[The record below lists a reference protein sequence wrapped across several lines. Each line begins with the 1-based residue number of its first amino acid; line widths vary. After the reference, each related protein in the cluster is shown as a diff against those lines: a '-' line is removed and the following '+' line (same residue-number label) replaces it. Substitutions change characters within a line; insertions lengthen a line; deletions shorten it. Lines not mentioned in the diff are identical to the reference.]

1 MDQETLKVIKFIW
14 LCFNIFYFKLNL
26 NSSISLQMEHSSLPT
41 TSFSSLN
48 NINTKYNT
56 DYISIPIL
64 NHKQIILDWINTI
77 NEPTCLLVSSISDLQ
92 NGNVFIE
99 ILKHYLHMTNHNE
112 LMYDLLSQDIT
123 TLNPVQKVKIAI
135 DFFIKINQ
143 NNNYT
148 EQLFHF
154 KQLAHNVYTN
164 EELLIDFLSLLKNIY
179 ENINNEYINDDTV
192 LNTVNSELDDSNMK
206 KYTSSNNYFN
216 YMNQVKTISTVNDNV
231 CSNGQEQEC
240 ISYIDN
246 NNNIT
251 PIVIKDKQTSF
262 DVRNENTF
270 HCLSSL
276 HQQYMTNKCVSLHK
290 PTRNVKC
297 NLNLKQNTSM
307 PKLQQ
312 PQYLPKNRTTYIN
325 STYNNSINISATPS
339 TQITPKKIKL
349 NKKRFESLSNIN
361 NIHRKT
367 NSNAN
372 TSFTSATND
381 ISFSISNNTPKYT
394 NNNNNKSLYSKSQKA
409 IINMTRGMIHIHN
422 KLFTLEYNSLKLN
435 HLQFIKPSEPII
447 NINYNNIRKYK
458 IISNP
463 TKHSSPNNIK
473 PPLNN
478 NSNQPP
484 LQPTTTTVPL
494 KRNIPSSSS
503 SKTFTPIPKSLHQSF
518 NNTDIP
524 DDNCGISSSVKIKI
538 YKWLV
543 NIGIIK
549 NNTIPINEIPT
560 ICINGV
566 LLCDLINRCEG
577 KNETIKG
584 ITRKTKTKSH
594 IQVNINKVLEYL
606 RSKEK
611 FNSSHLWNGN
621 EIAIGNKKIIW
632 ELLEDIMNFY

>member
-1 MDQETLKVIKFIW
+1 
-14 LCFNIFYFKLNL
+14 
-26 NSSISLQMEHSSLPT
+26 MEHSSLPT
-41 TSFSSLN
+41 TSFSSSFN

-77 NEPTCLLVSSISDLQ
+77 NEPTCLLVSSISDLK

-99 ILKHYLHMTNHNE
+99 ILKHYLHMTKHNE
-112 LMYDLLSQDIT
+112 LIYDLLSQDIT
-123 TLNPVQKVKIAI
+123 KLNAVQKVKITI
-135 DFFIKINQ
+135 DFLIKINQ
-143 NNNYT
+143 NNNYI

-192 LNTVNSELDDSNMK
+192 LNTNNSELDDPNMK

-216 YMNQVKTISTVNDNV
+216 YMNQVKTISTVNDNM
-231 CSNGQEQEC
+231 CSNRQEQEC
-240 ISYIDN
+240 ISYIDDSN
-246 NNNIT
+246 NNHIT
-251 PIVIKDKQTSF
+251 TTAIKDKQISF
-262 DVRNENTF
+262 NVGNENTF
-270 HCLSSL
+270 NCLSSL

-312 PQYLPKNRTTYIN
+312 PRCLSKNKTNKT
-325 STYNNSINISATPS
+325 TYNNSINISATPS
-339 TQITPKKIKL
+339 TQTTPKKIKL
-349 NKKRFESLSNIN
+349 NKKHFDSLSNIN

-381 ISFSISNNTPKYT
+381 ISFSLSNNTLKYN
-394 NNNNNKSLYSKSQKA
+394 NNNNNKSLYSKPQKV
-409 IINMTRGMIHIHN
+409 IINMTRGMIHVHN

-463 TKHSSPNNIK
+463 TKHSFNNNIT

-478 NSNQPP
+478 NTN
-484 LQPTTTTVPL
+484 QPTTTTTTTTTTAVPL

-503 SKTFTPIPKSLHQSF
+503 SKTLPPIPKSLHQSF

-524 DDNCGISSSVKIKI
+524 DDNCGISSSVKVKV

-549 NNTIPINEIPT
+549 NNIIPINEIPT

>member
-1 MDQETLKVIKFIW
+1 
-14 LCFNIFYFKLNL
+14 
-26 NSSISLQMEHSSLPT
+26 MEHSSLPT

-123 TLNPVQKVKIAI
+123 TLNPVQKVKVAI

-276 HQQYMTNKCVSLHK
+276 HQQYITNKCVSLHK

-312 PQYLPKNRTTYIN
+312 RQYLSKNKTTYIN
-325 STYNNSINISATPS
+325 STYNNSINISSTPS

-394 NNNNNKSLYSKSQKA
+394 NNNNNNKSLYSKPQKA

>member
-1 MDQETLKVIKFIW
+1 
-14 LCFNIFYFKLNL
+14 
-26 NSSISLQMEHSSLPT
+26 MEHSSLPT

-154 KQLAHNVYTN
+154 KQHAHNVYTN

>member
-1 MDQETLKVIKFIW
+1 
-14 LCFNIFYFKLNL
+14 
-26 NSSISLQMEHSSLPT
+26 MEHSSLPT

-154 KQLAHNVYTN
+154 KQHAHNVYTN

-276 HQQYMTNKCVSLHK
+276 HQQYITNKCVSLHK

>member
-1 MDQETLKVIKFIW
+1 
-14 LCFNIFYFKLNL
+14 
-26 NSSISLQMEHSSLPT
+26 
-41 TSFSSLN
+41 
-48 NINTKYNT
+48 
-56 DYISIPIL
+56 
-64 NHKQIILDWINTI
+64 
-77 NEPTCLLVSSISDLQ
+77 
-92 NGNVFIE
+92 
-99 ILKHYLHMTNHNE
+99 
-112 LMYDLLSQDIT
+112 
-123 TLNPVQKVKIAI
+123 
-135 DFFIKINQ
+135 
-143 NNNYT
+143 
-148 EQLFHF
+148 
-154 KQLAHNVYTN
+154 
-164 EELLIDFLSLLKNIY
+164 
-179 ENINNEYINDDTV
+179 
-192 LNTVNSELDDSNMK
+192 
-206 KYTSSNNYFN
+206 
-216 YMNQVKTISTVNDNV
+216 
-231 CSNGQEQEC
+231 
-240 ISYIDN
+240 
-246 NNNIT
+246 
-251 PIVIKDKQTSF
+251 
-262 DVRNENTF
+262 
-270 HCLSSL
+270 
-276 HQQYMTNKCVSLHK
+276 
-290 PTRNVKC
+290 
-297 NLNLKQNTSM
+297 
-307 PKLQQ
+307 
-312 PQYLPKNRTTYIN
+312 
-325 STYNNSINISATPS
+325 
-339 TQITPKKIKL
+339 
-349 NKKRFESLSNIN
+349 
-361 NIHRKT
+361 
-367 NSNAN
+367 
-372 TSFTSATND
+372 
-381 ISFSISNNTPKYT
+381 
-394 NNNNNKSLYSKSQKA
+394 
-409 IINMTRGMIHIHN
+409 MIHIHN

-494 KRNIPSSSS
+494 KRNTPSSSS

>member
-1 MDQETLKVIKFIW
+1 
-14 LCFNIFYFKLNL
+14 
-26 NSSISLQMEHSSLPT
+26 MEHSSLPT

-77 NEPTCLLVSSISDLQ
+77 NEPTCLLVSSISDLK

-99 ILKHYLHMTNHNE
+99 ILKHYLHITNHNE

-123 TLNPVQKVKIAI
+123 KLNPVQKVKITI

-148 EQLFHF
+148 EQLFRF
-154 KQLAHNVYTN
+154 KQLAHNVYSN
-164 EELLIDFLSLLKNIY
+164 EELLIDFLYLLKNIY
-179 ENINNEYINDDTV
+179 ENINNDDTV
-192 LNTVNSELDDSNMK
+192 LNTDNSELDLNMK
-206 KYTSSNNYFN
+206 KYISSNNYFN
-216 YMNQVKTISTVNDNV
+216 YMNQVKTISTVNDNISM
-231 CSNGQEQEC
+231 CSNEQEQEC
-240 ISYIDN
+240 ISYIEDN
-246 NNNIT
+246 HNHIT
-251 PIVIKDKQTSF
+251 PTVIKDKQMSF
-262 DVRNENTF
+262 DVGNENTF

-297 NLNLKQNTSM
+297 NLNLKQNISM
-307 PKLQQ
+307 PKPQQ
-312 PQYLPKNRTTYIN
+312 HQYLSKTKINKTTYIN
-325 STYNNSINISATPS
+325 STYNNSINISRTPS

-349 NKKRFESLSNIN
+349 NKKHFDSLSNIN

-381 ISFSISNNTPKYT
+381 ISFSISNNTPKY
-394 NNNNNKSLYSKSQKA
+394 NNNNNKPLYTKPQKT

-447 NINYNNIRKYK
+447 SINYNNIRKYK

-463 TKHSSPNNIK
+463 TKNSSTNNNIT

-478 NSNQPP
+478 NNTNQQP
-484 LQPTTTTVPL
+484 LQPTTTTTVPL

-503 SKTFTPIPKSLHQSF
+503 SKSLTPIPKSLHQSF

-524 DDNCGISSSVKIKI
+524 DDNCGVSSPVKVKI

-549 NNTIPINEIPT
+549 NNIIPINEIPT

-611 FNSSHLWNGN
+611 FNSHHLWNCN
-621 EIAIGNKKIIW
+621 EIAIGNKKVIW

>member
-1 MDQETLKVIKFIW
+1 
-14 LCFNIFYFKLNL
+14 
-26 NSSISLQMEHSSLPT
+26 MEHSSLPT

-123 TLNPVQKVKIAI
+123 TLNPVQKVKVAI

-154 KQLAHNVYTN
+154 KQHAHNVYTN

-276 HQQYMTNKCVSLHK
+276 HQQYITNKCVSLHK

-312 PQYLPKNRTTYIN
+312 RQYLSKNKTTYIN
-325 STYNNSINISATPS
+325 STYNNSINISSTPS

-394 NNNNNKSLYSKSQKA
+394 NNNNNNKSLYSKPQKA

>member
-1 MDQETLKVIKFIW
+1 
-14 LCFNIFYFKLNL
+14 
-26 NSSISLQMEHSSLPT
+26 MEHSSLPT

-77 NEPTCLLVSSISDLQ
+77 NEPTCLLVSSISDLK

-154 KQLAHNVYTN
+154 KQHAHNVYTN